1 MTVSLNTVTSN
12 AAYQPYVPTVAPA
25 SSAAALS
32 SQAVTLS
39 AQSAVVASLGGSTGA
54 TVYTPTG
61 LLSTLQQAG
70 AVEEPVSVPERA
82 AMLILPL
89 RRSRR

>member
-1 MTVSLNTVTSN
+1 
-12 AAYQPYVPTVAPA
+12 
-25 SSAAALS
+25 
-32 SQAVTLS
+32 VTLS

-61 LLSTLQQAG
+61 LLSSLQQAG
-70 AVEEPVSVPERA
+70 RSKSRSACLNRA